1 MWLPLLEMWTGEDA
15 GPRSGVYALS
25 GCGHGNTPT
34 PYRVDRGM
42 TRMEPLTPDTAKG
55 AAKDLLADLVARHGS
70 AGRMVSTM
78 AHSPAVLGGYLQL
91 NRAMKRAKLDRAIS
105 ERISLA
111 VQENQG
117 CALCLQAHADG
128 ARAVGVSEEEIE
140 LARKG
145 TSADEKI
152 AAMVA
157 YGYQVHTAPASITDE
172 QLEALRRYGYSDRE
186 IADVVGIV
194 ALNVLT
200 GAFNLVAGLEP

>member
-1 MWLPLLEMWTGEDA
+1 
-15 GPRSGVYALS
+15 
-25 GCGHGNTPT
+25 
-34 PYRVDRGM
+34 M

-55 AAKDLLADLVARHGS
+55 AAKDLLADLVTRHGS
-70 AGRMVSTM
+70 AGAMVSTM

-91 NRAMKRAKLDRAIS
+91 NRAMKRTKLDRAIS

-117 CALCLQAHADG
+117 CALCLQAHANG

-140 LARKG
+140 LARKA

-157 YGYQVHTAPASITDE
+157 YGYRVHTAPASITDE
-172 QLEALRRYGYSDRE
+172 QVEALRRYGYSDRE